1 MKIGSAVPSA
11 AARLKRLTALTIGGT
26 IVKSKKNEL
35 IFCKADKDEDF
46 GLPKS
51 IAQVEKEARALG
63 LSYGKY
69 VYGVSMAKADIDRA
83 KARQREIDAYDKRM
97 ETYLKASRAGV
108 NARQNKTK
116 AEAVL
121 YGNKS
126 GGRPA
131 IRVQQLNADGEV
143 LATYGSVREAARAAK
158 MNPSSITAACDYYR
172 KRMRATGSGVTARKT
187 PSGFRWR
194 YAPQEE
200 EEE

>member
-1 MKIGSAVPSA
+1 M
-11 AARLKRLTALTIGGT
+11 
-26 IVKSKKNEL
+26 KSKKNEL

-51 IAQVEKEARALG
+51 IAQVEKEARELG

-69 VYGVSMAKADIDRA
+69 VYGVHMSKADIDRA
-83 KARQREIDAYDKRM
+83 KARQREIGAYDRRM
-97 ETYLKASRAGV
+97 ETCLKASRAGV
-108 NARQNKTK
+108 NARQTKTK

-121 YGNKS
+121 YANK

-187 PSGFRWR
+187 PTGFRWR
-194 YAPQEE
+194 YAPQEDE
-200 EEE
+200 E